1 MIASTG
7 LDAQVYRD
15 RRGAPYYGGDY
26 GGDRYGRGSY
36 GNGDPG
42 DVVQR
47 VIRDMDLAARNSYTS
62 RWERDQ
68 FNRAISDLMNFQDRW
83 SRRRQVDTGRLDRA
97 VNSMRRLVESRQLD
111 GRSRRMIGQDMEI
124 LRDLRAQ
131 LSYRRY

>member
-1 MIASTG
+1 MIASMG

-15 RRGAPYYGGDY
+15 RRGMPYY

-47 VIRDMDLAARNSYTS
+47 VIRDIDLAARNSYVD
-62 RWERDQ
+62 RHERDH
-68 FNRAISDLMNFQDRW
+68 FNRAISELMNFQDRW
-83 SRRRQVDTGRLDRA
+83 SRRRQVDTRRLDRA
-97 VNSMRRLVESRQLD
+97 VDSMRHLAEARQLD
-111 GRSRRMIGQDMEI
+111 GRSRRMIWQGMET